1 MGKFLG
7 PRGLKA
13 KSWEYTM
20 KAPWLGNRWVSHKL
34 KSLIRQKREGS
45 LDSRAARMLGSLGH

>member
-20 KAPWLGNRWVSHKL
+20 KAPWLGNRWVVTNL
-34 KSLIRQKREGS
+34 SL
-45 LDSRAARMLGSLGH
+45 